1 MRISERIGK
10 QPLAAALAVILSVQI
25 GLIFFS
31 NLLLMDQ
38 NVDCDS
44 GKLFRHIVEMWEN
57 KTYFVPGWAY
67 TTSMVLDATPFF
79 AVPLYGLTKN
89 VFLACAISNLLFL
102 VIFLAVIFYLF
113 RDKDIVYPI
122 FCANIICLPYGV
134 GMLDYYNMLFFAITY
149 YIVRVTTPL
158 LAVALLLAMEKESA
172 ERRRTGTTVAFVFLY
187 FGFLMLTSISCNVYS
202 AACGLFPAFAIYL
215 CYKFFRWEK
224 VPVSALL
231 LMGCSVVCVLLGA
244 AVNLVQMGDSRAESM
259 SFCSIYQMLAN
270 VSYAFFG
277 MFELMGGTTGPTYDP
292 IAIFSLKGV
301 LILVKI
307 CMTLLFLIC
316 GAAALVK
323 CIRKRGDL
331 RLIMLLAIFGWNY
344 FILNISNVRAGSPTS
359 EYRYHLMGMIPLMCV
374 TGTILLDTL
383 KKFSRQQQRVLC
395 GMGVAFLLVFGALT
409 FRELYSRGE
418 QNADLK
424 ELCAYCSERDVDMV
438 YMYRASNDSDICRAL
453 DTSGQYI
460 CLLDGAVTWTYHYY
474 KKYVEGPI
482 QPDHAIVAV
491 NDEEYQMGE
500 TFEIGGYRLEYF
512 DTAGGRSLYRFVL
525 E

>member
-1 MRISERIGK
+1 MRISERIRK
-10 QPLAAALAVILSVQI
+10 QPLAAALAVILTVQV

-38 NVDCDS
+38 YVDCDS
-44 GKLFRHIVEMWEN
+44 GKLLRQTAEMWEN
-57 KTYFVPGWAY
+57 KTYLIPDWTY
-67 TTSMVLDATPFF
+67 TTSMGLDGTSFF
-79 AVPLYGLTKN
+79 AVPLYGLTGN
-89 VFLACAISNLLFL
+89 VFLASAISNLIFL
-102 VIFLAVIFYLF
+102 GILLAVIFYLF

-134 GMLDYYNMLFFAITY
+134 GMLDYYNMLFFAIAY
-149 YIVRVTTPL
+149 YIVRVTIPL
-158 LAVALLLAMEKESA
+158 LAVALLLAMEKENA
-172 ERRRTGTTVAFVFLY
+172 ERRKTRTTVVFVFLY
-187 FGFLMLTSISCNVYS
+187 FGFLMLTSISCNVYA

-231 LMGCSVVCVLLGA
+231 LIGCSVVCVLLGS

-277 MFELMGGTTGPTYDP
+277 MFELMGGTTGPTYDS

-301 LILVKI
+301 LILTKI

-344 FILNISNVRAGSPTS
+344 FVLNISNVRAGSPTS
-359 EYRYHLMGMIPLMCV
+359 EYRYHLMGMLPLMCV
-374 TGTILLDTL
+374 TGTILLDSL

-395 GMGVAFLLVFGALT
+395 GMGGAFLLVFGALT

-424 ELCAYCSERDVDMV
+424 ELCAYCSELDVDMV
-438 YMYRASNDSDICRAL
+438 YMYRASNDADICRAL
-453 DTSGQYI
+453 DTSGRYI
-460 CLLDGAVTWTYHYY
+460 CLLESGVTWTYHYY
-474 KKYVEGPI
+474 KKYLEGPI
-482 QPDHAIVAV
+482 QPDYAIVAV
-491 NDEEYQMGE
+491 NDAEYQMGE
-500 TFEIGGYRLEYF
+500 AFEVGGYRLEYF
-512 DTAGGRSLYRFVL
+512 DMAGGRSLYRFVQ